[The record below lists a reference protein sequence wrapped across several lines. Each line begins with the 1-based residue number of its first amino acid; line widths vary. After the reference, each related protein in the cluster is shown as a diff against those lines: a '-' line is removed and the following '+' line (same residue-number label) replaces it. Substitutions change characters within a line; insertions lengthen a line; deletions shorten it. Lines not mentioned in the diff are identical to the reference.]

1 MTTQTEE
8 SQLITHARRELQR
21 AGLFD
26 EDSDYGGMLGTSVMK
41 LIEAFDGEGRS
52 GYSAMMAISLFRRL
66 AQFQNLTPLT
76 TDPEE
81 WMNVSDMSGSE
92 MWQSVRRSDAFSTD
106 GGKTHY
112 LLDDNP
118 RKTYVTATHI
128 K

>member
-8 SQLITHARRELQR
+8 SQLITHARRELQL

-41 LIEAFDGEGRS
+41 LVEAFANEGHS
-52 GYSAMMAISLFRRL
+52 GFSAAMAIDIFQRL
-66 AQFQNLTPLT
+66 ARFQNLTPLT
-76 TDPEE
+76 TDPDE

-92 MWQSVRRSDAFSTD
+92 MWQSRRRSDAFSTD

-112 LLDDNP
+112 LLDDKP
-118 RKTYVTATHI
+118 RKIYVTATHV